1 MSYQIMVLVLA
12 TGIIGVSATAQNIH
26 LSQFYQAP
34 LLVNPALTGVF
45 NGNQR
50 AILNY
55 RNQWASVS
63 DPFTTYAFSYDMSL
77 LKEKGKNK
85 YLGGGLFF
93 FRDVAGDTKYTT
105 TSANLS
111 LSSIITLDGGH
122 DLSVGLQG
130 GFAQK
135 SIEESSFQW
144 GSQFD
149 GTAHNP
155 AIISGE
161 SAVFE
166 PYAFGDFSAGLS
178 WSYARESSTLSSSD
192 DFYASAGIAVYHVNA
207 PKLKYDEQVL
217 YRELLIHA
225 GTYLG
230 IKNTSLSFV
239 PNIIL
244 MRQGPST
251 EVNVGALLRYSIR
264 EESKYTGVLKETA
277 VYVGAYARL
286 GDALIPTVVFEIT
299 SYSLGISYDIVN
311 SDLQKA
317 AGGKG
322 GIEISFSFIN
332 PNPFKYGKGTRYRRR
347 SLM

>member
-1 MSYQIMVLVLA
+1 MRYQLIFLVLA
-12 TGIIGVSATAQNIH
+12 TGIIGGSVSAQNVH
-26 LSQFYQAP
+26 LSQYYQAP
-34 LLVNPALTGVF
+34 LLLNPALTGVF
-45 NGNQR
+45 NGDQR

-85 YLGGGLFF
+85 YLGGGLYF
-93 FRDVAGDTKYTT
+93 FRDVAGDTKYAT

-111 LSSIITLDGGH
+111 LSSIITLEGGH

-135 SIEESSFQW
+135 SIDANQFEW

-155 AIISGE
+155 AIESGE
-161 SAVFE
+161 LAVFE
-166 PYAFGDFSAGLS
+166 PYAFGDFSAGIS
-178 WSYARESSTLSSSD
+178 WSYAKESSTMSAGD
-192 DFYASAGIAVYHVNA
+192 DFYACAGIAIFHANA
-207 PKLKYDEQVL
+207 PKLKYDVEPL
-217 YRELLIHA
+217 YRELIIHG

-230 IKNTSLSFV
+230 IKNTPLALV
-239 PNIIL
+239 PNVIL

-251 EVNVGALLRYSIR
+251 EVNVGALVRYSIR
-264 EESKYTGVLKETA
+264 EESKYTGFLKETA
-277 VYVGAYARL
+277 FYFGVYSRL
-286 GDALIPTVVFEIT
+286 GDALIPTVIFELT

-311 SDLQKA
+311 SDLQEA

-322 GIEISFSFIN
+322 GIEISFSFIS

-347 SLM
+347 SLL

>member
-1 MSYQIMVLVLA
+1 
-12 TGIIGVSATAQNIH
+12 
-26 LSQFYQAP
+26 
-34 LLVNPALTGVF
+34 
-45 NGNQR
+45 
-50 AILNY
+50 
-55 RNQWASVS
+55 
-63 DPFTTYAFSYDMSL
+63 MSL
-77 LKEKGKNK
+77 FKEKGKNK
-85 YLGGGLFF
+85 YLGAGIYF
-93 FRDVAGDTKYTT
+93 FRDVAGDTKYST

-135 SIEESSFQW
+135 SIDDNSFEW

-149 GTAHNP
+149 GSAHNP
-155 AIISGE
+155 GFESGE

-178 WSYARESSTLSSSD
+178 WSYAKERSTM
-192 DFYASAGIAVYHVNA
+192 SAGDEFYTSAGVAIYHANA
-207 PKLKYDEQVL
+207 PKLKYDAKPL
-217 YRELLIHA
+217 DREVVIHCGA
-225 GTYLG
+225 YVG
-230 IKNTSLSFV
+230 IKNTPLALV
-239 PNIIL
+239 PNVIL

-251 EVNVGALLRYSIR
+251 EVNVGGLVRYSIR
-264 EESKYTGVLKETA
+264 EESKYTGFLKETA
-277 VYVGAYARL
+277 FYFGAYSRL
-286 GDALIPTVVFEIT
+286 GDALIPTVVFELT

-311 SDLQKA
+311 SDLQEA

-347 SLM
+347 SLI